1 MPAHLISRHRA
12 FLTTWRLLCLLFLLI
27 YPAISRAQLS
37 TGSLSGIVIDA
48 QRASIPNA
56 VVSIMNVATREKLT
70 TITGADGTFHGNAL
84 VAGTYTVLI
93 AKNSFQQL
101 LIQNAAVKVGSD
113 LSLGELQLNLGEAS
127 TTITVRSVSGLL
139 ERTEPQLSRSFGTLA
154 LTSLPGILENNGLD
168 NLALL
173 VPGAADIRDLGF
185 SSANGAQFSV
195 NGLRGR
201 SIDQQIDGQNNN
213 DNYETGPLISLGDPE
228 FVAQYELTTGN
239 FNAEFGRNSGAV
251 VNIITKSGTNDLHGS
266 LYATESNWR
275 FNSLSPNQK
284 NFEGLTEVPPFND
297 AFLGGTVG
305 GPITKDKLFFFA
317 GVNSEILNQTEV
329 FASGQLTPTPAGL
342 ETLGGCFPDST
353 SVKALLS
360 YGPYSVKAGN
370 PTPLGVA
377 IPMNIPGCGTV
388 VMAGIQ
394 RSLPADARQNNFVIK
409 FDYQTPKNHFSGR
422 YFYARR
428 LSSNSDGAA
437 ATGYSADGF
446 QLSQEYNFSWTRFLG
461 VSTANEFR
469 ASYGRNDFQ
478 DGGNSLGG
486 TVPRASK
493 LGDALTFVTFANAT
507 LLSFGVPS
515 SLPVGRIANTYQ
527 FHDNWTHIAG
537 RHALK
542 AGIDVTK
549 VRAPI
554 TMLINYNGSFE
565 FAGFGAFAANS
576 PARIRIAS
584 GNSYL
589 DFRETDL
596 YPYAADQIRL
606 TSSLILT
613 LGLTWS
619 YSGQPANILHKITTR
634 SQTGD
639 DPLWDPR
646 LPLSVTTSP
655 ELPAPKNGWA
665 PGIGFAWSP
674 RSNFLHLGNNTVVR
688 GGYRLSYDPAAY
700 ITYAKEANDSPVVIS
715 TTLTGADAE
724 ANPLPAVPTGGNV
737 RALLGSHL
745 QTGTFD
751 PRGYGQTT
759 VSPDFGPDR
768 VHQWSLGIQ
777 HEISHNSALEVRYVG
792 NHGTRLFQ
800 NIDGNPYILGLANR
814 YPDLVPAGRTPCPVS
829 QAAVP
834 ELVGRVNCRGGA
846 LVQERTNTGYSD
858 YNGLQIEFRST
869 SLWHQL
875 TLQSFYT
882 FSKTTDNT
890 SEIGATGFAGNTSAL
905 SQSQVNFTDQE
916 HGLSGLDFPHKF
928 VLSAVE
934 EIPFFRRR
942 GGVIGQVLG
951 GWRAAA
957 VYTLSSG
964 QPYTAVQFAISCN
977 AGGDICASSP
987 SAANP
992 YDPVFD
998 AKYALPD
1005 GSLRPFLGSNNASVQ
1020 SVGIFAKD
1028 ICAIDSTGILCGNSA
1043 ISPTTLI
1050 SLNGFNNGFTGTKR
1064 DSSGRVIPDSSHPAQ
1079 VVVKDQVRF
1088 IANTMTAV
1096 AFFGNPFGN
1105 VGRNTLRDGHTDLL
1119 NFSAFKVTKLSE
1131 YLTLQLHT
1139 DFLNALNHPNYSSV
1153 DPFIDDAGLAAEATG
1168 FANPRLFGISHRTIS
1183 FGVKL
1188 SF

>member
-1 MPAHLISRHRA
+1 MFNLMSAPTAK
-12 FLTTWRLLCLLFLLI
+12 
-27 YPAISRAQLS
+27 PQLS
-37 TGSLSGIVIDA
+37 TGSLSGTIIDA
-48 QRASIPNA
+48 QRAPIPNA
-56 VVSIMNVATREKLT
+56 EVSITNVATREKLT
-70 TITGADGTFHGNAL
+70 TITGADGSFHGNAL
-84 VAGTYTVLI
+84 LAGLYTVRVT
-93 AKNSFQQL
+93 KTSFKQL
-101 LIQNAAVKVGSD
+101 LIENAPVNAGSD
-113 LSLGELQLNLGEAS
+113 LGLGELQLNLGEAS
-127 TTITVRSVSGLL
+127 TTITVQSVSGLL
-139 ERTEPQLSRSFGTLA
+139 ERTEPQLSRSFGTQA

-173 VPGAADIRDLGF
+173 VPGVADIRDLGF

-201 SIDQQIDGQNNN
+201 STDQQIDGQNNN

-239 FNAEFGRNSGAV
+239 FDAEFGRNSGAV
-251 VNIITKSGTNDLHGS
+251 VNIITKSGTNNLHGS

-284 NFEGLTEVPPFND
+284 NFEGLTGVPAFND

-305 GPITKDKLFFFA
+305 GPIAKDKLFFFA
-317 GVNSEILNQTEV
+317 GVNSEILNQTQV
-329 FASGQLTPTPAGL
+329 FATAQLTPTPSGL

-353 SVKALLS
+353 SVQALLS

-388 VMAGIQ
+388 VTAGIQ

-422 YFYARR
+422 YLYARR

-437 ATGYSADGF
+437 AAGYSADGF
-446 QLSQEYNFSWTRFLG
+446 QLSQGYNFSWTRFLG

-493 LGDALTFVTFANAT
+493 LGDALTFVTFSNSS
-507 LLSFGVPS
+507 LLSFGVPPG
-515 SLPVGRIANTYQ
+515 LPAGRIANTYQ

-542 AGIDVTK
+542 LGVDVTQ

-554 TMLINYNGSFE
+554 TMLINYNGSFQFTD
-565 FAGFGAFAANS
+565 FAAFAANS
-576 PARIRIAS
+576 PDQIRIAS

-606 TSSLILT
+606 TNSLSLT

-619 YSGQPANILHKITTR
+619 YYGQPANILHKITTR

-639 DPLWDPR
+639 APLWDPS
-646 LPLSVTTSP
+646 LPLSITTSP
-655 ELPAPKNGWA
+655 EIPAAKNDWA

-674 RSNFLHLGNNTVVR
+674 RSNFLHLGTNTVFR
-688 GGYRLSYDPAAY
+688 GGYRMSYDPAAY
-700 ITYAKEANDSPVVIS
+700 ITYAKAANDSPNVIS
-715 TTLTGADAE
+715 TTLTGGGAE
-724 ANPLPAVPTGGNV
+724 ASPLPAVPTGDNV
-737 RALLGSHL
+737 RTLLGPHL
-745 QTGTFD
+745 QTGIFD
-751 PRGYGQTT
+751 PRGFGQTT

-777 HEISHNSALEVRYVG
+777 HEISHNAVLEVRYVG

-800 NIDGNPYILGLANR
+800 TIDGNPYILGLANTH
-814 YPDLVPAGRTPCPVS
+814 PDLVPAGWRPCPAS
-829 QAAVP
+829 QAAIP
-834 ELVGRVNCRGGA
+834 ELVGRVNCTAGA
-846 LVQERTNTGYSD
+846 LLQERTNTGYSD
-858 YNGLQIEFRST
+858 YNGLQIELRST

-875 TLQSFYT
+875 TLQSSYT

-934 EIPFFRRR
+934 EIPLFKNR
-942 GGVIGQVLG
+942 GGVVGQILG

-957 VYTLSSG
+957 IYTLSSG
-964 QPYTAVQFAISCN
+964 QPYTAVQFALSCN
-977 AGGDICASSP
+977 AGGDICAASP
-987 SAANP
+987 SDSNP
-992 YDPVFD
+992 YDPAFN
-998 AKYALPD
+998 AEYALPD
-1005 GSLRPFLGSNNASVQ
+1005 GSLRPFLGSNNAPVQ

-1028 ICAIDSTGILCGNSA
+1028 ICASDSSGILCGNSA

-1050 SLNGFNNGFTGTKR
+1050 SLNQFNNGFTGTKL
-1064 DSSGRVIPDSSHPAQ
+1064 DSSGRVIPDSTHPAQ
-1079 VVVKDQVRF
+1079 IVAKDQVRF
-1088 IANTMTAV
+1088 IANTMTAA
-1096 AFFGNPFGN
+1096 AFFGSPFGN
-1105 VGRNTLRDGHTDLL
+1105 VGRNTLRDGHINLL
-1119 NFSAFKVTKLSE
+1119 NFSALKVTKLSE
-1131 YLTLQLHT
+1131 SLTLQLHT

-1153 DPFIDDAGLAAEATG
+1153 DPFIDDAGRAAEATG
-1168 FANPRLFGISHRTIS
+1168 FANPRLFGFSHRTIS
-1183 FGVKL
+1183 FGAKL
-1188 SF
+1188 LF

>member
-1 MPAHLISRHRA
+1 MSAPNAN
-12 FLTTWRLLCLLFLLI
+12 
-27 YPAISRAQLS
+27 PQLS
-37 TGSLSGIVIDA
+37 SGSLSGTVIDA
-48 QRASIPNA
+48 QRAPIPNA
-56 VVSIMNVATREKLT
+56 EVNITNVATREKLT
-70 TITGADGTFHGNAL
+70 TITGTDGSFHGNAL
-84 VAGTYTVLI
+84 LAGLYTVRVT
-93 AKNSFQQL
+93 KTSFKQL
-101 LIQNAAVKVGSD
+101 LIENAPVNAGSD
-113 LSLGELQLNLGEAS
+113 LGLGELQLNLGEAS
-127 TTITVRSVSGLL
+127 TTITVQSVSGLL
-139 ERTEPQLSRSFGTLA
+139 ERTEPQLSRSFGTQA

-173 VPGAADIRDLGF
+173 VPGVADIRDLGF

-239 FNAEFGRNSGAV
+239 FDAEFGRNSGAV

-284 NFEGLTEVPPFND
+284 NFEGLTGVPASND
-297 AFLGGTVG
+297 ALLGGTVG
-305 GPITKDKLFFFA
+305 GPMAKDKLFFFA
-317 GVNSEILNQTEV
+317 GVNSEILNQTQV
-329 FASGQLTPTPAGL
+329 FATAQLTPTPSGL
-342 ETLGGCFPDST
+342 ETLSGCFPDST
-353 SVKALLS
+353 SVQALLS

-377 IPMNIPGCGTV
+377 IPINIPGCGTV
-388 VMAGIQ
+388 VTAGIQ

-422 YFYARR
+422 YLYARR

-437 ATGYSADGF
+437 AAGYSADGF
-446 QLSQEYNFSWTRFLG
+446 QLSQGYNFSWTRFLG

-493 LGDALTFVTFANAT
+493 LGDALTFVTFSNSS
-507 LLSFGVPS
+507 LLSFGVPPA
-515 SLPVGRIANTYQ
+515 LPAARIANTYQ
-527 FHDNWTHIAG
+527 FHDNWTHVAG
-537 RHALK
+537 RHTLK
-542 AGIDVTK
+542 LGVDVTQ

-554 TMLINYNGSFE
+554 TMLINYNGSFQFTD
-565 FAGFGAFAANS
+565 FAAFAANS
-576 PARIRIAS
+576 PDRIRIAS

-606 TSSLILT
+606 TNSLILT

-619 YSGQPANILHKITTR
+619 YYGQPASILHEITTR

-639 DPLWDPR
+639 APLWDPS
-646 LPLSVTTSP
+646 LPLSITTSP
-655 ELPAPKNGWA
+655 EIPAAKNNWA

-674 RSNFLHLGNNTVVR
+674 RSNFLHLGTNTVFR
-688 GGYRLSYDPAAY
+688 GGYRMSYDPAAY
-700 ITYAKEANDSPVVIS
+700 ITYAKAANDSPNVIS
-715 TTLTGADAE
+715 TTLTGGGAE
-724 ANPLPAVPTGGNV
+724 ANPLPAVPTGDNV
-737 RALLGSHL
+737 RKLLGPHL
-745 QTGTFD
+745 QTGIFD
-751 PRGYGQTT
+751 PRGFGQTT

-777 HEISHNSALEVRYVG
+777 HEISQNAVLEVRYVG

-800 NIDGNPYILGLANR
+800 TIDGNPYILGLANTH
-814 YPDLVPAGRTPCPVS
+814 PDLVPAGWRPCPAS
-829 QAAVP
+829 QAAIP
-834 ELVGRVNCRGGA
+834 ELVGRVNCTAGA
-846 LVQERTNTGYSD
+846 LLHERTNTGYSD
-858 YNGLQIEFRST
+858 YNGLQIELRST

-875 TLQSFYT
+875 TWQSSYT

-934 EIPFFRRR
+934 EIPFFKNR
-942 GGVIGQVLG
+942 GGVVGQILG

-957 VYTLSSG
+957 IYTLSSG
-964 QPYTAVQFAISCN
+964 QPYTAVQYALSCN
-977 AGGDICASSP
+977 AGGDICAASP
-987 SAANP
+987 SDSNP
-992 YDPVFD
+992 YDPAFN
-998 AKYALPD
+998 AEYALPD
-1005 GSLRPFLGSNNASVQ
+1005 GSLRPFLGSSNAPVQ

-1028 ICAIDSTGILCGNSA
+1028 ICASDSSGILCGNSA
-1043 ISPTTLI
+1043 ISPMTLI
-1050 SLNGFNNGFTGTKR
+1050 SLNQFNNGFTGTKL
-1064 DSSGRVIPDSSHPAQ
+1064 DGSGRVISDSTHPAQ
-1079 VVVKDQVRF
+1079 IVAKDQVRF
-1088 IANTMTAV
+1088 IANTMTAA
-1096 AFFGNPFGN
+1096 AFFGSPFGN
-1105 VGRNTLRDGHTDLL
+1105 VGRNTLRDGHINLL
-1119 NFSAFKVTKLSE
+1119 NFSAFKVTKLTES
-1131 YLTLQLHT
+1131 LTLQLHT

-1153 DPFIDDAGLAAEATG
+1153 DPFIDDAGRAAEATG
-1168 FANPRLFGISHRTIS
+1168 FANPRLFGFSHRTIS
-1183 FGVKL
+1183 FGAKL
-1188 SF
+1188 FF